1 MTAAT
6 ATTPGPAGKDLP
18 LRERKRLRTRRALV
32 ETALARYTR
41 DGFERTTLDDLT
53 DEVEVSKRT
62 FFRYFASKE
71 DVALAPEK
79 EFWATFL
86 DVLGEAELTG
96 PVLGVLHRALIASLE
111 RMEEEW
117 ERRFAESRR
126 LVGRTP
132 ALSAHSLQHCAE
144 TSDAALALLAVRLG
158 PLGPL
163 IADDGGGGPDG
174 RGGPRGPEADDLRLR
189 IALEITVAAFRCALH
204 AWSAGPATAG
214 RPELIALTDRAF
226 AAVPGSLDLTAGPA
240 GPGAAGTGT
249 SGSAGT
255 GRAAGTAGA
264 AGTG

>member
-1 MTAAT
+1 MTTGTAT
-6 ATTPGPAGKDLP
+6 APGPEGKELP

-32 ETALARYTR
+32 EAALARYAR

-53 DEVEVSKRT
+53 DDVEISKRT

-79 EFWATFL
+79 EFWAAFL
-86 DVLGEAELTG
+86 DVLRVAELSG
-96 PVLGVLHRALIASLE
+96 PVLGVLHRALITSLE
-111 RMEEEW
+111 RMGEEW

-126 LVGRTP
+126 LVERIP

-144 TSDAALALLAVRLG
+144 TSEAVLALLSERLG
-158 PLGPL
+158 PRGPL
-163 IADDGGGGPDG
+163 IADDGGPDG
-174 RGGPRGPEADDLRLR
+174 PGMDGLRLR

-204 AWSAGPATAG
+204 AWSAGPANAG

-240 GPGAAGTGT
+240 GDG
-249 SGSAGT
+249 
-255 GRAAGTAGA
+255 
-264 AGTG
+264 